1 MSTVSADDP
10 TCSRDRHSAEESVT
24 GRPFAP
30 ESVARLARTPRI
42 PVTLLRGRT
51 DGRRGALPSAD
62 VVQGL
67 AAGLD
72 VIGELPGTYPEW
84 LGDQRFTSAHG
95 VRYPYVAGEMANGI
109 STTAM
114 VRDLARSH
122 MLGFFGAAGLPLE
135 RIEAATADLAGA
147 LTHDQPWGV
156 NLIHTPGEPALE
168 ERTADLLLARNV
180 RRISASAFMELTP
193 AVVRC
198 SAAGLRTD
206 RAGHVVRRTH
216 LFAKVS
222 RPETAAAFMSPAPPA
237 LLTALVERGQ
247 LSHEEAALAARV
259 PVAQDITVEGDSG
272 GHTDN
277 RPLISLLPR
286 VLALRE
292 RIQQR
297 CDHPEAVR
305 VGAAGGL
312 GTPQSVAAAFALGA
326 AYVVTGS
333 VNQTAREAGISD
345 EAKRMLAAADL
356 TDVIMAPA
364 ADMFELGVKVQV
376 LRRGSMFGVRALKLY
391 DLYRTYDSL
400 EALPAAERAVL
411 ERDILR
417 AGVAEIW
424 AETARFWGDRE
435 PGQLQRAATDPKHR
449 MALLFRWYLGRSS
462 GWAVTG
468 DTGRSIDYQLWCGPA
483 LGAFN
488 HWAAESFLAD
498 PAQRTVVQIA
508 RNLLEG
514 ATVLTRAHQLRGLGL
529 PVPDSAFS
537 FAPRPLA

>member
-1 MSTVSADDP
+1 M
-10 TCSRDRHSAEESVT
+10 
-24 GRPFAP
+24 
-30 ESVARLARTPRI
+30 
-42 PVTLLRGRT
+42 
-51 DGRRGALPSAD
+51 LPSAD
-62 VVQGL
+62 VTRGR

-84 LGDQRFTSAHG
+84 LGDQGFTAAHG
-95 VRYPYVAGEMANGI
+95 LRYPYVAGEMAHGI
-109 STTAM
+109 ATTGM
-114 VRDLARSH
+114 VTELARAG
-122 MLGFFGAAGLPLE
+122 MLGFFGAAGLPLP
-135 RIEAATADLAGA
+135 RVEAAVTALAGA
-147 LTHDQPWGV
+147 LTPDRAWGV
-156 NLIHTPGEPALE
+156 NLIHTPREPEWE
-168 ERTADLLLARNV
+168 ERTADLLLARDV
-180 RRISASAFMELTP
+180 RRISASAFLELTP

-206 RAGHVVRRTH
+206 PAGHVVRRTH

-237 LLTALVERGQ
+237 LLNALVERGR
-247 LSHEEAALAARV
+247 LSREEADLAARV

-277 RPLISLLPR
+277 RPLVTLLPR
-286 VLALRE
+286 ILALRD
-292 RIQQR
+292 RIQR
-297 CDHPEAVR
+297 RHRYPEAIR

-333 VNQTAREAGISD
+333 VNQTAAEAGISA

-376 LRRGSMFGVRALKLY
+376 LRRGTLFGVRARKLY
-391 DLYRTYDSL
+391 DLYRGHDSL
-400 EALPAAERAVL
+400 EAVPAAERTAL

-417 AGVAEIW
+417 ASVTEVWTEAE
-424 AETARFWGDRE
+424 RFWNDRD
-435 PGQLQRAATDPKHR
+435 PAQLRRAATDPKHR
-449 MALLFRWYLGRSS
+449 MALVFRWYLGRSS
-462 GWAVTG
+462 VWAVTG
-468 DTGRSIDYQLWCGPA
+468 DPGRVLDYQLWCGPA

-488 HWAAESFLAD
+488 QWTAGSWLAD
-498 PAQRTVVQIA
+498 PARRTVAQIA

-514 ATVLTRAHQLRGLGL
+514 ATVLTRAHQLRSLGVPL
-529 PVPDSAFS
+529 PHRAFS
-537 FAPRPLA
+537 FTPRPLA